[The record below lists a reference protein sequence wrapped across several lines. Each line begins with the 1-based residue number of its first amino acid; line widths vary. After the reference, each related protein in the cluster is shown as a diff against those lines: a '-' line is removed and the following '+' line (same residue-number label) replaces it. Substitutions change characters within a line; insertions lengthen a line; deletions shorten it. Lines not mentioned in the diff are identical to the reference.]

1 MTQARTSCAMTYSI
15 QVYNNVTSEWDTL
28 DSNYNFYR
36 SDTSNSLTYNVAP
49 ADYMLYHP
57 EIIYEIKVT
66 WTSTYSERTDD
77 ATVVENFKI
86 WF

>member
-1 MTQARTSCAMTYSI
+1 MTYSI
-15 QVYNNVTSEWDTL
+15 QVFNNVTSEWDTL

-36 SDTSNSLTYNVAP
+36 SDTSNSLTYNVATG
-49 ADYMLYHP
+49 DYMLYWP

-66 WTSTYSERTDD
+66 WSSTYSERAND
-77 ATVVENFKI
+77 ATMVETFKI